1 MKKSSHLA
9 DVSFLPRRRIT
20 FNYCQEWGQ
29 HGGCIDGDIQFVSV
43 SEVAV
48 TLHVICLDIV
58 CKITPLCKIGGNVNW
73 VPVMSCAAVQKNDS
87 WNSRAMISSLVAVQ
101 LKQFIPPALSSC
113 LLHYIGIMSVS
124 WVVNWANWFSWEIV
138 HQKRMALKESHVC
151 GDKCI
156 FKAQNQSKTLRVLV
170 LQYSLSI

>member
-9 DVSFLPRRRIT
+9 DVSFLPRRRRIT
-20 FNYCQEWGQ
+20 FNYCQGWGQ

-48 TLHVICLDIV
+48 TLHVICWDMV

-87 WNSRAMISSLVAVQ
+87 WNSRATICLLVTVQ
-101 LKQFIPPALSSC
+101 LKQFMLPALSSC
-113 LLHYIGIMSVS
+113 ITLLHYIGIMSVS
-124 WVVNWANWFSWEIV
+124 WVVKWTEQTDSAQKQSIKKEWHWRKVIFVETSVFSKHEI
-138 HQKRMALKESHVC
+138 
-151 GDKCI
+151 
-156 FKAQNQSKTLRVLV
+156 RVKPCV
-170 LQYSLSI
+170 F